1 MPTKT
6 NRLQRIDG
14 AYHFDF
20 RPTSDYRQAQTSPGQ
35 RKIAKVADFLSDHR
49 AVKKDHSVQLLI
61 LGGTATCSSTPLA
74 QESLDVI
81 SSRRRR
87 LLPVVKEDKPANPGY
102 IVRDGLLLCP
112 GFPQYGNG
120 SLRPERL
127 GGSMAPRPGE
137 SFEA

>member
-61 LGGTATCSSTPLA
+61 LGGNGHLFFHIPLA

-81 SSRRRR
+81 SSQGRR
-87 LLPVVKEDKPANPGY
+87 LLPVVKEDKPANPGCL
-102 IVRDGLLLCP
+102 IVGLSSP
-112 GFPQYGNG
+112 MPRIPAVRQWIPQAGAA
-120 SLRPERL
+120 
-127 GGSMAPRPGE
+127 GGVNAAAPRRVV
-137 SFEA
+137 

>member
-61 LGGTATCSSTPLA
+61 LDGARRPGRDQLPAKKAFARGERRQTGESRMYSVGWSSFAPR
-74 QESLDVI
+74 I
-81 SSRRRR
+81 
-87 LLPVVKEDKPANPGY
+87 PA
-102 IVRDGLLLCP
+102 VRQW
-112 GFPQYGNG
+112 FPQAGAAGGVNG
-120 SLRPERL
+120 
-127 GGSMAPRPGE
+127 ATPRRVV
-137 SFEA
+137 